1 MMSSEHDTPE
11 EGKDGTGAVIML
23 LGRRGS
29 PAAYA
34 IRDFLHRS
42 DVPFHWVELTSD
54 EEARAKA
61 QVSGLAD
68 SRLPVCVFP
77 DGTRFE
83 NPSVRQITEKLGW
96 FRNPSRSEYDLAI
109 YGAGP
114 AGLSAAV
121 YGASDGLKTVV
132 IERSAVGGQAG
143 TSPKIENYL
152 GFPGGIS
159 GADLAERARQAAVR
173 SAAYTLLNREGVRG
187 EFMPGKGIVTSVD
200 NTATVTP
207 ASPHGYVTDSRV
219 L

>member
-1 MMSSEHDTPE
+1 MMSEQHNNPE
-11 EGKDGTGAVIML
+11 TDDGAEMAITL

-42 DVPFHWVELTSD
+42 DVPYRWIELTSD

-68 SRLPVCVFP
+68 PRLPVCLFP

-83 NPSVRQITEKLGW
+83 HPTVRQLTEKLGW
-96 FRNPSRSEYDLAI
+96 FRNPSRPEYDLAI

-114 AGLSAAV
+114 AGLSGAV
-121 YGASDGLKTVV
+121 YGASDGPRTVV

-143 TSPKIENYL
+143 SSPKIENYL

-159 GADLAERARQAAVR
+159 GADLAERARQQALRFGAEI
-173 SAAYTLLNREGVRG
+173 LLNREGVRG
-187 EFMPGKGIVTSVD
+187 EFMPGKGIGRLAAGTKIR
-200 NTATVTP
+200 ARAP
-207 ASPHGYVTDSRV
+207 
-219 L
+219 